1 MNTCK
6 HAATL
11 CIVIFIQFLMAVPVM
26 SAQMRGLESNRRVK
40 VFYYENDDI
49 GWDALIKGRI
59 LSIGA
64 REDAHEQEL
73 SHVAHDKTKVT
84 VRLYNNE
91 GLVKG
96 GVLYVVDNRNLI
108 VAKMTIQSIYESQ
121 SFGYLCTGYGFF
133 RLATKGNRV
142 VLKIEDENARYAYIH
157 KARGDYF
164 YRNGKTGN
172 AIKEYKT
179 AIELDH
185 DNPEAHFALG
195 KLYLEDNVLQYAANE
210 FEKAYE
216 NMEFIVDNHEKFSFL
231 ESFARLRYIQVY
243 QYELP
248 SDMKKKYINEGI
260 EYAKK
265 ALEYRPGSVDILY
278 MLAEFYYKNP
288 DPSDVKAKEYLMKI
302 IEIDSQHAGA
312 YTALAELY
320 YKHKNTEK
328 ASMYAE
334 KALKIDPS
342 SERARFIR
350 RISE

>member
-1 MNTCK
+1 MITSRHITK
-6 HAATL
+6 S
-11 CIVIFIQFLMAVPVM
+11 IFIIFLQFLLSIPAMPAT
-26 SAQMRGLESNRRVK
+26 MRGLEANSRVK
-40 VFYYENDDI
+40 VFYYEDDKT
-49 GWDALIKGRI
+49 GWDALVKGRI

-84 VRLYNNE
+84 VRLYNKE

-96 GVLYVVDNRNLI
+96 GVLYVIDNRNLI
-108 VAKMTIQSIYESQ
+108 VSKVTIQSVYKSQ

-142 VLKIEDENARYAYIH
+142 VLKIEDENARYAYVH

-164 YRNGKTGN
+164 YRNGETGK
-172 AIKEYKT
+172 AIKEYKS
-179 AIELDH
+179 AIELDR

-195 KLYLEDNVLQYAANE
+195 KLYMEERILQYAASE

-216 NMEFIVDNHEKFSFL
+216 KLEFIVDNHEKFSFMK
-231 ESFARLRYIQVY
+231 SFARLRYIQVY

-248 SDMKKKYINEGI
+248 SEMKKQYLNEGI

-265 ALEYRPGSVDILY
+265 ALGYRPHAIDILF
-278 MLAEFYYKNP
+278 MLAEFHYKNP
-288 DPSDVKAKEYLMKI
+288 DPSDVKAKEHLMKI
-302 IEIDSQHAGA
+302 IEIDPEHAKA

-328 ASMYAE
+328 ANMYAE

-342 SERARFIR
+342 IERARFIR